1 MKKMRRLVLCLLAA
15 LPSASGARRAALH
28 ARGAT
33 KLTGGSAEAGKLLE
47 ADGGEGRSGTRA
59 AISSMVGAMLEE
71 TGPKMRDILAAAGR
85 KMDMEEAVH
94 QLDGQLPADVVSL
107 VRLGGGSNTHADSTL
122 DEVSMQKA
130 RRILNDMIYDAWLE
144 LDDVIFECKEFQERN
159 RGTYEQVVN
168 DLARLGS
175 QLAGLG
181 EKRVASADGIAK
193 YDEKR
198 KQVQELFDAATQEFN
213 GKRHEN
219 QVELTQRQND
229 LAVFDF
235 ILNLTACTSGQ
246 TLLQLDE
253 RGGGVAPPQ
262 LSICSTKDG
271 LTLNFS
277 NPLLQAEVEQ
287 KMTPVARLALREALG
302 QASGPLG
309 LAQLGIRRGRL
320 ANTTTTTTPQVQFAV
335 EVMPVQEEPHPHGQ
349 WKKCTGEHNCGLL
362 HDLMSLEW
370 GKFRDQVDSLTN
382 EMRKNKQE
390 FDLDSK
396 NFNNQLTVIS
406 DAKTKH
412 MEALAEAISDINADT
427 EEMNE
432 KDEQKR
438 DLTEEYDRACAEFR
452 AKISEILYTRI
463 CAVRTV
469 RNGLLI
475 HSAQTPPSAISDCD
489 TSDWESKTGECYNPS
504 GVSILCDD
512 TCPQEDPY
520 KCGGKEVMKREVV
533 TIPNS
538 YGMKCPPLERKKRC
552 AQKKCPVDCLMSQWS
567 GFSKCTKECESGVQV
582 RTRSI
587 QVKPKNGGANC
598 DSVQEER
605 ACNTGSCDRDC
616 TLEDWTEWAP
626 CSMAC
631 DTGLTERNRKVLVPI
646 RGQGKCPGKRS
657 RRRLQQKQCNTQ
669 SCVGDEICV
678 AQQDL
683 VIALDA
689 SGSLRESG
697 FKILRGFAV
706 NLTARYKAKYFG
718 LDAVKMGVTLFGNG
732 HLLTLPDGTTSIT
745 PAIQVQNLTFDHA
758 IVRQK
763 LAATT
768 WQRGFTNMAQ
778 ALNLADNMLTQG
790 GRQEA
795 QSAVLVLSDG
805 KYSFRFQT
813 REKARELKDKNVK
826 VFMAPVT
833 DFEGRELKA
842 LKRWASQPWE
852 TNYERIPGLAALQF
866 NNEIFVQKF
875 IVKFCP
881 DSMSPSNQRQVEQER
896 RYILVHENGWPSEA
910 CAPWFYENTV
920 ANMDECAMKA
930 RSRGLKAFSFGRK
943 YAANRCYSEGIT
955 ITQAFF
961 ASIEADRVDPPCPA
975 GLWDYNPYYDTFAI
989 DPSLTQP

>member
-1 MKKMRRLVLCLLAA
+1 MKMLFQFAICLLAG
-15 LPSASGARRAALH
+15 LPAASGARRVALH
-28 ARGAT
+28 AAGAT
-33 KLTGGSAEAGKLLE
+33 KSAGSSVGEGGLVE
-47 ADGGEGRSGTRA
+47 ADRGKGRSGTKA
-59 AISSMVGAMLEE
+59 AIAGMVGAMIEGR
-71 TGPKMRDILAAAGR
+71 GPKVRDIVAAAGH
-85 KMDMEEAVH
+85 KMDMKEAVQ
-94 QLDGQLPADVVSL
+94 QLDDQLPEDVMSL
-107 VRLGGGSNTHADSTL
+107 VRLGGEGDAKAGATL
-122 DEVSMQKA
+122 DEASMQKA
-130 RRILNDMIYDAWLE
+130 RGILNNMIYDAWLE

-175 QLAGLG
+175 QLANLG
-181 EKRVASADGIAK
+181 EKRVNAANGIAK
-193 YDEKR
+193 YDAER
-198 KQVQELFDAATQEFN
+198 KQVQKLYDDTTTQFTST
-213 GKRHEN
+213 RHKN
-219 QVELTQRQND
+219 QVELTRRQND

-235 ILNLTACTSGQ
+235 ILNLTACQPGQ
-246 TLLQLDE
+246 TSLFQL
-253 RGGGVAPPQ
+253 RGNGADAAQPRV
-262 LSICSTKDG
+262 SVCSTKDG
-271 LTLNFS
+271 LTLDFN
-277 NPLLQAEVEQ
+277 NPKLQMEVERRL
-287 KMTPVARLALREALG
+287 TPDARLALREALG
-302 QASGPLG
+302 QVSGPLG
-309 LAQLGIRRGRL
+309 LAQLGGRRGRV
-320 ANTTTTTTPQVQFAV
+320 ANTTTTTTSLQFAV
-335 EVMPVQEEPHPHGQ
+335 EVMPVQEEPHPEGQ
-349 WKKCTGEHNCGLL
+349 WRKCTGEANCGLL

-370 GKFRDQVDSLTN
+370 GKFRDQVDELT
-382 EMRKNKQE
+382 ETMRRNKQA
-390 FDLDSK
+390 FDEETQ

-412 MEALAEAISDINADT
+412 MEALAEAVGNINADT